1 MSNRFRLEELFHQTD
16 LDIKDGYYDS
26 AFRKLEEILV
36 EDPLFGKAYNH
47 MGWMYETKLKDYS
60 KAEECYR
67 KALDADPSYP
77 SIYTNYSILLSTLGK
92 YDELKL
98 LLDRALKVPGVDK
111 ANVYNEYGIMYEQL
125 GQYDTA
131 IDHYRKCGE
140 LTLSKDTLNR
150 AMDSIDRCRTKMTL
164 R

>member
-1 MSNRFRLEELFHQTD
+1 MSNRFRLEQLFHQAD

-36 EDPLFGKAYNH
+36 EEPLFGKAYNH
-47 MGWMYETKLKDYS
+47 MGWMYETKLLDYG
-60 KAEECYR
+60 KAEECYS
-67 KALDADPSYP
+67 KVLDADTSYP
-77 SIYTNYSILLSTLGK
+77 SIYTNYSILLSTLGN

-98 LLDRALKVPGVDK
+98 LLDRALTVLGVDK
-111 ANVYNEYGIMYEQL
+111 ANVYTEYGIMYEQL

-131 IDHYRKCGE
+131 IDHYRNCEE

-150 AMDSIDRCRTKMTL
+150 AMDSIDRCRKK
-164 R
+164 